1 MHIEEIILDGF
12 KSYPCKTVI
21 GPFHPQFNAITGL
34 NGSGKSNVLDAICF
48 VMGINNINLI
58 RVNRL
63 DELIYK
69 QGQAGITKSSVTIK
83 FNNERKPSPLHE
95 PYKSMKHIT
104 ITRQIVV
111 GGRNR
116 YLLNSHN
123 AKPKDIAD
131 FFQTLKLNIN
141 NPHFLIMQ
149 GKITKVINMKPLEI
163 LGLIEECSG
172 TKLYEIKRANALKLM
187 DKKDIKLK
195 EIDKILATEIEP
207 ALAKLRK
214 EKSEYNNFVNNVEEI
229 EKFEK
234 MEIAYRYLIA
244 KKKMVEAQTKVNKIE
259 SQFKELKEQI
269 DEIENKLL
277 KCIKRKEEATNEYHV
292 ANKPLMQ
299 LEEKIQKLQAE
310 LAGIFSSFNEK
321 GRDIE
326 REIKR
331 KKQLTE
337 TITKSEKELTDIEK
351 KLEKAKGATT
361 FIDTY
366 TTTIEDLKRELMD
379 KELLISSTGGESK
392 ENVEGTLRDQ
402 LKKYKSDLSKLDTD
416 IHNILHNNKQLEK
429 EIMTLKDQK
438 KKMGLDDTELQEEKQ
453 EEEKKKKECEKELEK
468 IHKEYKNVE
477 NYEELQKEK
486 NKLNGEVEQLKREIS
501 VLNAMIT
508 HIRIDYK
515 IPPTMKP
522 TDVIGQLYEL
532 LKIKKEYDH
541 TKLAVHLIL
550 GGKLAYILVN
560 NKDNCKTLFE
570 HNDFANGKKRVTLL
584 PLEDCIIARDLNQK
598 QVEECRVSMGFDKKD
613 PNNIIHFLDIMD
625 YEKKLEKMVK
635 YAFSGTLIC
644 ADSELC
650 RKITYNKNKKNAH
663 PTISLEGDKFDT
675 SGCMSGGSVKN
686 MNYLLENYE
695 KYVIKKKEQQEKENV
710 FIKLK
715 EEVEKLAE
723 AHEKIKRIMKELN
736 MHDNNLKNIN
746 NRLSASEGGNMNL
759 KIAQVQ
765 EKLDS
770 GRNEIANLY
779 NEQKKLNDHICKIE
793 KDVKDFELDK
803 TRKENELKK
812 SVETLKKKIK
822 DTENEKLEKE
832 MQVSKLLEQ
841 MEEAKKNLEDSRN
854 ALKEVE
860 DILND
865 YNERKQG
872 VDTRSKSI
880 TENIQ
885 TLEVEKSALQANT
898 SVYEE
903 ELNGLEKTIVGLEK
917 EKENKKIDISKI
929 ENDLGEA
936 QVSVKIATNA
946 VKELN
951 KTYLWIESQEELFNK
966 EDGPYDFRNLRYEEV
981 QEKLSELKTAQQKLS
996 GSVNR
1001 KAIRMFD
1008 SVEKDYADLIT
1019 KKKQVEQ
1026 DRKKIKEV
1034 IADLDVRK
1042 KESLHAMYKQ
1052 VNENFEAIFSSLL
1065 HGAQAKL
1072 DVINGELSNGVEM
1085 KIAFSNKWKESLTEL
1100 SGGQRSLLALS
1111 LILALLKVRTVPMYI
1126 LDEIDAALDLSHTEN
1141 IGDMIRTQFP
1151 QSQFIIVSLKEGMFT
1166 HADVLFKMRF
1176 CDGVSAVSRHAL
1188 DVRDVSKNKSADAD
1202 KKEGDGKKG
1211 QEKKKRRI
1219 SSNKKESDEDND

>member
-69 QGQAGITKSSVTIK
+69 QGQAGITKGSVTIK
-83 FNNERKPSPLHE
+83 FNNEKKPSPLHD

-104 ITRQIVV
+104 ITRQIIV

-149 GKITKVINMKPLEI
+149 GKITKVINMKPTEI

-172 TKLYEIKRANALKLM
+172 TKLYEVKRANALKLM

-207 ALAKLRK
+207 ALSKLRK
-214 EKSEYNNFVNNVEEI
+214 ERSEYNNFVNNVEEI
-229 EKFEK
+229 EKYEK
-234 MEIAYRYLIA
+234 IEIAYRYIIA
-244 KKKMVEAQTKVNKIE
+244 KNKMVQAQTTVNKIE
-259 SQFKELKEQI
+259 SSYNELKSQI
-269 DEIENKLL
+269 KEIEDRLARYL
-277 KCIKRKEEATNEYHV
+277 KRKEVVTNEFNI
-292 ANKPLMQ
+292 ANKPIVQ
-299 LEEKIQKLQAE
+299 LEEKLQILQSE
-310 LAGIFSSFNEK
+310 LAEIHSSFVEK

-326 REIKR
+326 REMKR
-331 KKQLTE
+331 QEQLKD
-337 TITKSEKELTDIEK
+337 TISKSEKELINIEK
-351 KLEKAKGATT
+351 KLEKAKVATKN
-361 FIDTY
+361 IETY

-379 KELLISSTGGESK
+379 KELLISSTGESK
-392 ENVEGTLRDQ
+392 ENAEGTLRDQ
-402 LKKYKSDLSKLDTD
+402 LKKYKSDLCKLDTD
-416 IHNILHNNKQLEK
+416 INNILHNNKQLEK
-429 EIMTLKDQK
+429 EIGTLKDQK
-438 KKMGLDDTELQEEKQ
+438 KKMGLDDTELQEEKVK
-453 EEEKKKKECEKELEK
+453 EEKRKKECEEELEK
-468 IHKEYKNVE
+468 INKRYKNVE
-477 NYEELQKEK
+477 NYEDLQKEK
-486 NKLNGEVEQLKREIS
+486 NKLSGEIEQIKREIS
-501 VLNAMIT
+501 ILNAMIT

-532 LKIKKEYDH
+532 IKIKKEYSF

-570 HNDFANGKKRVTLL
+570 HNDFANGTKRVTLL
-584 PLEDCIIARDLNQK
+584 PLEDCIIPRDVNQK
-598 QVEECRVSMGFDKKD
+598 QLEECRVSMGFDKKD
-613 PNNIIHFLDIMD
+613 KQNIIHYLDIID
-625 YEKKLEKMVK
+625 YEKKLEKMIR

-644 ADSELC
+644 SDSELC
-650 RKITYNKNKKNAH
+650 RKITYNENKKNAH

-695 KYVIKKKEQQEKENV
+695 KYVIKSKELVEKEKK
-710 FIKLK
+710 FQELK
-715 EEVEKLAE
+715 EEVETLAE
-723 AHEKIKRIMKELN
+723 VDEKKKKIMKELS
-736 MHDNNLKNIN
+736 MHESNLTNIN
-746 NRLSASEGGNMNL
+746 NRLAASEGGNLNL
-759 KIAQVQ
+759 KLAEVK
-765 EKLDS
+765 EKLDNGKS
-770 GRNEIANLY
+770 EVAKLY
-779 NEQKKLNDHICKIE
+779 DEQKKLNDHIKKIE

-803 TRKENELKK
+803 NRKENELKK

-822 DTENEKLEKE
+822 NTENEKIEKE
-832 MQVSKLLEQ
+832 TEVNKLLEQ

-854 ALKEVE
+854 SLADVQNILDEYNKRKET
-860 DILND
+860 
-865 YNERKQG
+865 
-872 VDTRSKSI
+872 VDTKSNSI
-880 TENIQ
+880 KENIQ
-885 TLEVEKSALQANT
+885 SLEAEKLTLQENT
-898 SVYEE
+898 SIYEE
-903 ELNGLEKTIVGLEK
+903 ELSGLERSITELEK
-917 EKENKKIDISKI
+917 EKGSKQLDISKV

-936 QVSVKIATNA
+936 RISVKIATNA
-946 VKELN
+946 VKDLS

-966 EDGPYDFRNLRYEEV
+966 EDGPYDFRNLKYEEV
-981 QEKLSELKTAQQKLS
+981 QEKLNELRTVQQKLS
-996 GSVNR
+996 GNVNR

-1052 VNENFEAIFSSLL
+1052 VNDNFQAIFSSLL

-1176 CDGVSAVSRHAL
+1176 CDGISAVSRHAL
-1188 DVRDVSKNKSADAD
+1188 DVRDSSKNKSSEGD
-1202 KKEGDGKKG
+1202 KKESDKKESDEKKG
-1211 QEKKKRRI
+1211 QEKKKR
-1219 SSNKKESDEDND
+1219 KMD

>member
-69 QGQAGITKSSVTIK
+69 QGQAGITKGSVTIK
-83 FNNERKPSPLHE
+83 FNNERKPSPLQE

-149 GKITKVINMKPLEI
+149 GKITKVINMKPSEI

-214 EKSEYNNFVNNVEEI
+214 ERSEYNNFVNNVEEI
-229 EKFEK
+229 EKYEK
-234 MEIAYRYLIA
+234 LEIAYRYMNA
-244 KKKMVEAQTKVNKIE
+244 KNRMVQAQTKVNKIE
-259 SQFKELKEQI
+259 SLYNELKEQI
-269 DEIENKLL
+269 EETEDRLTRCL
-277 KCIKRKEEATNEYHV
+277 RRKEVATNEFHI
-292 ANKPLMQ
+292 ANKPIIQ
-299 LEEKIQKLQAE
+299 LEEKIQKLQSE
-310 LAGIFSSFNEK
+310 LAEIFSTFNEK

-331 KKQLTE
+331 KEQLTE
-337 TITKSEKELTDIEK
+337 TINKSEKELKTIEAK
-351 KLEKAKGATT
+351 FEKAKAATKN
-361 FIDTY
+361 IDTY
-366 TTTIEDLKRELMD
+366 TRTIEDLKRELMD
-379 KELLISSTGGESK
+379 KELLISSTGDSK
-392 ENVEGTLRDQ
+392 ENAEGTLRDQ

-416 IHNILHNNKQLEK
+416 INNILHNNKQLEK
-429 EIMTLKDQK
+429 EILTLKDQK
-438 KKMGLDDTELQEEKQ
+438 KKMGLDDTELQEEKKK
-453 EEEKKKKECEKELEK
+453 EEKKKTECEKELEK
-468 IHKEYKNVE
+468 IHKQHKNVE
-477 NYEELQKEK
+477 NFEELQKQK
-486 NKLNGEVEQLKREIS
+486 SKLNGEVEQLKREIS
-501 VLNAMIT
+501 ILNAMIT

-515 IPPTMKP
+515 IPPNMKP

-532 LKIKKEYDH
+532 LKIKKEFAH

-560 NKDNCKTLFE
+560 NKDNCKALFE
-570 HNDFANGKKRVTLL
+570 HNDFANGTKRVTLL
-584 PLEDCIIARDLNQK
+584 PLEDCIIARDVNQK
-598 QVEECRVSMGFDKKD
+598 QIEECRVSMGFDKKD
-613 PNNIIHFLDIMD
+613 QTNIIHFLDIMD

-650 RKITYNKNKKNAH
+650 RKITYNKNKKNAY

-695 KYVIKKKEQQEKENV
+695 KYVIKSKELAEKEKTFNE
-710 FIKLK
+710 IKSEL
-715 EEVEKLAE
+715 ETLVEADE
-723 AHEKIKRIMKELN
+723 RRKRIMKELN
-736 MHDNNLKNIN
+736 MHENNLTNIN
-746 NRLSASEGGNMNL
+746 NRLAASEAGNINL
-759 KIAQVQ
+759 KMGQVNESL
-765 EKLDS
+765 EK
-770 GRNEIANLY
+770 GRSELAKLY
-779 NEQKKLNDHICKIE
+779 EEQKKLNDHIRKME

-803 TRKENELKK
+803 NRKENELKK
-812 SVETLKKKIK
+812 SVESLKKKIK
-822 DTENEKLEKE
+822 DTEYEKIQKE
-832 MQVSKLLEQ
+832 MEVNKLLEQ

-854 ALKEVE
+854 SLKEVE

-865 YNERKQG
+865 YNERKTG
-872 VDTRSKSI
+872 VDTKSASI
-880 TENIQ
+880 KENIQ
-885 TLEVEKSALQANT
+885 TLEAEKSTLQANT

-903 ELNGLEKTIVGLEK
+903 ELSGLERSIAELEK
-917 EKENKKIDISKI
+917 EKDNKKLDFSKI

-936 QVSVKIATNA
+936 KVSLKITTNA

-966 EDGPYDFRNLRYEEV
+966 EDGPYDFRNVKYEEV

-996 GSVNR
+996 GNVNR

-1042 KESLHAMYKQ
+1042 RESLHAMFKQ
-1052 VNENFEAIFSSLL
+1052 VNENFQAIFSSLL

-1072 DVINGELSNGVEM
+1072 DVINGALANGIEM

-1188 DVRDVSKNKSADAD
+1188 DVRDVSKNKSSEND
-1202 KKEGDGKKG
+1202 KR

-1219 SSNKKESDEDND
+1219 STNKKDSDDEND